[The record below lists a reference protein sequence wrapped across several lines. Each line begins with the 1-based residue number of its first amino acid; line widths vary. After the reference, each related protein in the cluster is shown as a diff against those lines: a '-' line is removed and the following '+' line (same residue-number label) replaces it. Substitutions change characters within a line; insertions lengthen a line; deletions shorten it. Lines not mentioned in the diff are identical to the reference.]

1 MLSNDTGSELEAIL
15 QTPPLNGTLNFNPDG
30 TFTYQPSL
38 NFNGNDTFTYLARD
52 ASGDSLAANVILA
65 ITPIND
71 PPIVLPEIYSGTEN
85 TTLNQSAPGIL
96 SNDTDLENDSI
107 SAVLVEDV
115 SEGTLNLNTDGSFN
129 YSPDP
134 GFFGT
139 ATFTY
144 RVSDGTDVSEPVL
157 ATFEIAPINDPPIA
171 FNDSYDTLENIPL
184 EIISTKQGDQI
195 VFESN
200 FNSTGL
206 SPLITGPGMLES
218 VQGFE
223 GRGNGDNIFSNQFLR
238 NQARG
243 NPSDP
248 TTLTLENLPPHQS
261 LGLEFLLGIIDSW
274 DSDERFTITIDGVE
288 IFAETF
294 RNIGNGGSFGYPAR
308 SLIFR
313 DENIGFN
320 STPSALDAAYDMGQ
334 IPSLSNIPHTASS
347 ATIRWFVTGD
357 GWEAGS
363 DKSWAIDNLK
373 VIVTPGPTEDLV
385 SAGANWAYL
394 DTGADLG
401 IAWRNTNFNDSNW
414 ATGPAELG
422 YGDHRA

>member
-1 MLSNDTGSELEAIL
+1 MARSPTSHLLISMVT
-15 QTPPLNGTLNFNPDG
+15 
-30 TFTYQPSL
+30 
-38 NFNGNDTFTYLARD
+38 DTFTYLARD
-52 ASGDSLAANVILA
+52 ASGDSLEANVTLA
-65 ITPIND
+65 VTPIND
-71 PPIVLPEIYSGTEN
+71 PPVALPEIYSGTEN
-85 TTLNQSAPGIL
+85 TTLNQFAPGIL
-96 SNDTDLENDSI
+96 SNDNDLENDSL
-107 SAVLVEDV
+107 SAVLIDDI
-115 SEGTLNLNTDGSFN
+115 SEGTLNLNADGSFN

-157 ATFEIAPINDPPIA
+157 VTFEIAPINDPPIA

-184 EIISTKQGDQI
+184 EITSTKQGDQI
-195 VFESN
+195 VFESD

-206 SPLITGPGMLES
+206 SALITGPGIQES

-223 GRGNGDNIFSNQFLR
+223 GRGNEGNIFSNQFLR

-261 LGLEFLLGIIDSW
+261 LDLNFLLGVIDSW
-274 DSDERFTITIDGVE
+274 DSDERFTITLDGVE

-320 STPSALDAAYDMGQ
+320 STQSAPDAGYEHGKYPIIEKYSPHRIQ
-334 IPSLSNIPHTASS
+334 RYHSLVCY
-347 ATIRWFVTGD
+347 R
-357 GWEAGS
+357 
-363 DKSWAIDNLK
+363 
-373 VIVTPGPTEDLV
+373 
-385 SAGANWAYL
+385 
-394 DTGADLG
+394 
-401 IAWRNTNFNDSNW
+401 
-414 ATGPAELG
+414 
-422 YGDHRA
+422 